1 MIAQKSYSPTRDNS
15 PFVRERIMDI
25 ELLYEMAR
33 SLYKEASRA
42 AEAKEYVSYYV
53 FQRRYSQLHAQ
64 VCTEMGLP
72 SLPIGEPVGYK
83 HPYDTL
89 QVSWPGYLEDVI
101 VEIGQLLAYLENY
114 LGVPIK
120 VTSKLVEDI
129 DDKLRA
135 IIRKKPEDEREV
147 QDAVENLLIAKD
159 YEYNREKVSIPYSTK
174 HYVPDFTFDTLNTAL
189 DVKLCNSQ
197 KDERKIIDEINADIP
212 AYQSKYMYV
221 VFVVYDTGFIRDTLV
236 FAKSIEKSNPN
247 VYVTVV
253 KH

>member
-1 MIAQKSYSPTRDNS
+1 
-15 PFVRERIMDI
+15 
-25 ELLYEMAR
+25 MAR

-53 FQRRYSQLHAQ
+53 FQRRYAEIYAQ
-64 VCTEMGLP
+64 VCTEMSVS
-72 SLPIGEPVGYK
+72 SLSIGQPVQYTD
-83 HPYDTL
+83 PYNTL
-89 QVSWPGYLEDVI
+89 SVSWSGFLNDVI
-101 VEIGQLLAYLENY
+101 VEIGQLLTYLENY

-135 IIRKKPEDEREV
+135 MIRKKPEDEKEV
-147 QDAVENLLIAKD
+147 QDAIENLLIAKD
-159 YEYNREKVSIPYSTK
+159 YEYSREKVSIPYSSK
-174 HYVPDFTFDTLNTAL
+174 YYMPDFTFDALNTAL
-189 DVKLCNSQ
+189 DVKICNSAN
-197 KDERKIIDEINADIP
+197 DEKKIIDEINADIP
-212 AYQSKYMYV
+212 AYKTKYKYV

-236 FAKSIEKSNPN
+236 FVKGIEKNNSN

>member
-1 MIAQKSYSPTRDNS
+1 
-15 PFVRERIMDI
+15 MDI
-25 ELLYEMAR
+25 KLLYEMAR
-33 SLYKEASRA
+33 SLYKETSRA

-53 FQRRYSQLHAQ
+53 FQSRYNQLYAQ
-64 VCTEMGLP
+64 VCTEMGVP
-72 SLPIGEPVGYK
+72 SLPIGQPVQYK
-83 HPYDTL
+83 GPYDTL
-89 QVSWPGYLEDVI
+89 SMSWSGYLNDII

-147 QDAVENLLIAKD
+147 QDAIENLLIAKD
-159 YEYNREKVSIPYSTK
+159 YEFNREKVSIPYSAK
-174 HYVPDFTFDTLNTAL
+174 YYVPDFTFDALNTAL
-189 DVKLCNSQ
+189 DAKLCNSQ
-197 KDERKIIDEINADIP
+197 SDERKIIDEINADIP
-212 AYQSKYMYV
+212 AYKSKYLYV

-236 FAKSIEKSNPN
+236 FVKGIEKSNPN

>member
-1 MIAQKSYSPTRDNS
+1 M
-15 PFVRERIMDI
+15 
-25 ELLYEMAR
+25 
-33 SLYKEASRA
+33 YKEALRA

-53 FQRRYSQLHAQ
+53 FQRRYNELYGQ
-64 VCTEMGLP
+64 VCIERDVP
-72 SLPIGEPVGYK
+72 SLPIGQPVQYK
-83 HPYDTL
+83 NPYDTL
-89 QVSWPGYLEDVI
+89 PISWSGYLNDI
-101 VEIGQLLAYLENY
+101 IIEIGQLLAYLEDY

-147 QDAVENLLIAKD
+147 QDAIENLLIAKD
-159 YEYNREKVSIPYSTK
+159 YEFNREKVSIPYSAK
-174 HYVPDFTFDTLNTAL
+174 YYVPDFTFDALNTAL
-189 DVKLCNSQ
+189 DAKLCNSQ
-197 KDERKIIDEINADIP
+197 TDEKKIIDEINADIP
-212 AYQSKYMYV
+212 AYKSKYSYV

-236 FAKSIEKSNPN
+236 FVKGIEKSNPN